1 MLIQSYI
8 KCIPQLILCP
18 MISFYRF
25 LLLVFTF
32 LFPGFNLFDVA
43 VFLIFKFYLD
53 CLLDFQYLTLFR
65 LSTSILASNL
75 ILISIKIM
83 PNKSDA
89 VLVPTGRYVI
99 VSRTGISEKNS
110 SMHHRDKTS
119 FYFRQ
124 WVRIFLHKFDNNLF
138 SWNGSPGMF
147 KISVS

>member
-99 VSRTGISEKNS
+99 VSRTGISEKILQCTIQIKQVFISDNGFEYFCTNS
-110 SMHHRDKTS
+110 TIICSA
-119 FYFRQ
+119 
-124 WVRIFLHKFDNNLF
+124 
-138 SWNGSPGMF
+138 GMGALECL
-147 KISVS
+147 K